1 MPRKSLLSYY
11 PIIDLRSNYII
22 YSNTPINMDQ
32 DALNFDPHV
41 SVDCVILGFDG
52 ESLQVLLSRRGNE
65 VPEEQYNNLKL
76 PGRLLH
82 TDEDLDEAALDI
94 ITSVTGKHHPLVK
107 QFRAYGSPS
116 RTSNPK
122 DVLWLENAIKQKI
135 GRIVTISYLSLMRIN
150 SRTTRRNDSNSQLL
164 WHPVQDLPLLAF
176 DHNQIIQDT
185 LNELYRMAGQQ
196 PQMLFEMMPAKF
208 TAAQL
213 RRLHEQVSGKKIDVR
228 NFAKLVMN
236 KPYIIPLNEWEQNVS
251 HRAARFYRFKQ

>member
-1 MPRKSLLSYY
+1 MDQARITLS
-11 PIIDLRSNYII
+11 NF
-22 YSNTPINMDQ
+22 NTPINMDQ

-150 SRTTRRNDSNSQLL
+150 SRTARPKDNDAQL
-164 WHPVQDLPLLAF
+164 WYPVQDLPSLAF

-213 RRLHEQVSGKKIDVR
+213 RRLHEQVSGKTLDVR

-251 HRAARFYRFKQ
+251 HRAARFYRFKP

>member
-1 MPRKSLLSYY
+1 
-11 PIIDLRSNYII
+11 
-22 YSNTPINMDQ
+22 MDQ
-32 DALNFDPHV
+32 EALNFDPHV

-150 SRTTRRNDSNSQLL
+150 SRTARPKDNDAQL
-164 WHPVQDLPLLAF
+164 WYPVQDLPLLAF

-185 LNELYRMAGQQ
+185 LDELYRMAGQQ

-213 RRLHEQVSGKKIDVR
+213 RRLHEQVSGKTLDVR

-251 HRAARFYRFKQ
+251 HRAARFYRFKP

>member
-1 MPRKSLLSYY
+1 M
-11 PIIDLRSNYII
+11 N
-22 YSNTPINMDQ
+22 Q

-94 ITSVTGKHHPLVK
+94 ITSVTGKHHPLIK

-150 SRTTRRNDSNSQLL
+150 NRTPHRNEIDSSLPYPDKA
-164 WHPVQDLPLLAF
+164 WYPVQDLPRLAF
-176 DHNQIIQDT
+176 DHNIIIQDT
-185 LNELYRMAGQQ
+185 LQELYRMAGQQ
-196 PQMLFEMMPAKF
+196 PQMLFEMMPTKF

-213 RRLHEQVSGKKIDVR
+213 RKLHEQVSGKSIDVR

-251 HRAARFYRFKQ
+251 HRAARFYRFKP

>member
-1 MPRKSLLSYY
+1 MPKNKVKNIWLELKNAISLPRKSQPSLN

-22 YSNTPINMDQ
+22 YFNTPINMDQ
-32 DALNFDPHV
+32 EALNFDPHV

-82 TDEDLDEAALDI
+82 IDEDLDEAALDI

-122 DVLWLENAIKQKI
+122 DVLWL
-135 GRIVTISYLSLMRIN
+135 
-150 SRTTRRNDSNSQLL
+150 
-164 WHPVQDLPLLAF
+164 
-176 DHNQIIQDT
+176 
-185 LNELYRMAGQQ
+185 
-196 PQMLFEMMPAKF
+196 
-208 TAAQL
+208 
-213 RRLHEQVSGKKIDVR
+213 
-228 NFAKLVMN
+228 
-236 KPYIIPLNEWEQNVS
+236 
-251 HRAARFYRFKQ
+251 